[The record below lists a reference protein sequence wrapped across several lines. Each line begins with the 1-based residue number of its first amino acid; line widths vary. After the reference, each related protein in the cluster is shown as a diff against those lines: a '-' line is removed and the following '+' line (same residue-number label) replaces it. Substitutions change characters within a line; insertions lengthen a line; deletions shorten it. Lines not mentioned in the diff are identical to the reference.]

1 MVHGTIAYK
10 AGINAAQSGCK
21 SECHEQDGMGFCH
34 EDRSLP
40 DHKRATHH
48 ASCTPQ
54 SRHQQIYFSVATL
67 SAIIVDKCK
76 PEVINKEHSALLL
89 P

>member
-1 MVHGTIAYK
+1 MNKMEWGSAMKI
-10 AGINAAQSGCK
+10 GPS
-21 SECHEQDGMGFCH
+21 
-34 EDRSLP
+34 P